1 MGKNSRFSAKKPPGE
16 ASLQA
21 DIRNR
26 RKEIPRKYVLSIENR
41 KNDNIFI
48 AETDGQKGKQVNYNP
63 ILLGILGVWA
73 YSGIYTLFYVDRRED
88 APSRGRGWLNAA
100 ALFAGPLVLLLF
112 TLSDALGQLRSQ
124 LGGLF
129 SKSGGKRR
137 KIDIELLDSRGQP
150 ALDSNHG
157 GETGEAIHRTKVL
170 IFEALGKRA
179 SDIFFDPKPNG
190 TVVVRYR
197 VDGALRV
204 VEEMNASL
212 GASTVSAIKVA
223 AGMDITE
230 KRRPQDGA
238 FSCVS
243 SRGPASFRVASV
255 GAFGGE
261 KITIRVLSSTA
272 GPMTLKDAGVSGENL
287 KIMQSAIRMPSG
299 MILMCGPTGS
309 GKTSTLYAMLQAIDY
324 SMKNVISIE
333 DPIEHVMENIS
344 QMEVNTKAD
353 ITFAKLLR
361 NALRQNPDIICL
373 GEIRDEE
380 TAQVSAHAAQTGH
393 LIIATVHSNDN
404 LGTIDRLVN
413 LGIPLRSVAATL
425 QLIVSQ
431 RLVRKLCRCKKPVE
445 LSPELK
451 EYFKSQNLSTKNVCG
466 PVGCRECDGTGY
478 SGRTALFDL
487 MIMNNSLRSA
497 LEAEGA
503 TLSSIKEK
511 IEAEHGSTILA
522 YEGFKLVA
530 AGVTSVDEVERV
542 TLNLEAK

>member
-1 MGKNSRFSAKKPPGE
+1 M
-16 ASLQA
+16 
-21 DIRNR
+21 
-26 RKEIPRKYVLSIENR
+26 SIENR

-425 QLIVSQ
+425 PLIVSQ

>member
-1 MGKNSRFSAKKPPGE
+1 M
-16 ASLQA
+16 
-21 DIRNR
+21 
-26 RKEIPRKYVLSIENR
+26 
-41 KNDNIFI
+41 
-48 AETDGQKGKQVNYNP
+48 
-63 ILLGILGVWA
+63 
-73 YSGIYTLFYVDRRED
+73 
-88 APSRGRGWLNAA
+88 
-100 ALFAGPLVLLLF
+100 LLLF
-112 TLSDALGQLRSQ
+112 TLSDALGRLRSQ

-344 QMEVNTKAD
+344 QMEVNIKAD
-353 ITFAKLLR
+353 ITFAPIPSNFPKIFLL
-361 NALRQNPDIICL
+361 
-373 GEIRDEE
+373 
-380 TAQVSAHAAQTGH
+380 
-393 LIIATVHSNDN
+393 
-404 LGTIDRLVN
+404 
-413 LGIPLRSVAATL
+413 
-425 QLIVSQ
+425 
-431 RLVRKLCRCKKPVE
+431 
-445 LSPELK
+445 LSGGK
-451 EYFKSQNLSTKNVCG
+451 
-466 PVGCRECDGTGY
+466 
-478 SGRTALFDL
+478 
-487 MIMNNSLRSA
+487 
-497 LEAEGA
+497 
-503 TLSSIKEK
+503 
-511 IEAEHGSTILA
+511 
-522 YEGFKLVA
+522 
-530 AGVTSVDEVERV
+530 
-542 TLNLEAK
+542 

>member
-1 MGKNSRFSAKKPPGE
+1 M
-16 ASLQA
+16 
-21 DIRNR
+21 
-26 RKEIPRKYVLSIENR
+26 SIENR

-112 TLSDALGQLRSQ
+112 TVSDALGQLRSQ

-380 TAQVSAHAAQTGH
+380 TTRRRP
-393 LIIATVHSNDN
+393 ATS
-404 LGTIDRLVN
+404 
-413 LGIPLRSVAATL
+413 
-425 QLIVSQ
+425 
-431 RLVRKLCRCKKPVE
+431 
-445 LSPELK
+445 
-451 EYFKSQNLSTKNVCG
+451 
-466 PVGCRECDGTGY
+466 
-478 SGRTALFDL
+478 
-487 MIMNNSLRSA
+487 SLRPSTATTTSA
-497 LEAEGA
+497 R
-503 TLSSIKEK
+503 
-511 IEAEHGSTILA
+511 ST
-522 YEGFKLVA
+522 GW
-530 AGVTSVDEVERV
+530 
-542 TLNLEAK
+542 

>member
-1 MGKNSRFSAKKPPGE
+1 MK
-16 ASLQA
+16 
-21 DIRNR
+21 
-26 RKEIPRKYVLSIENR
+26 VLVINAGSSSM
-41 KNDNIFI
+41 KF
-48 AETDGQKGKQVNYNP
+48 
-63 ILLGILGVWA
+63 
-73 YSGIYTLFYVDRRED
+73 TLFSMANNTVLAKGQFERLGTDKPNMIYKRLSDGLKFEGIVPVRNLEEALKRVCAKLVDPADGVMKDLGEIVAIGHR
-88 APSRGRGWLNAA
+88 
-100 ALFAGPLVLLLF
+100 VLL
-112 TLSDALGQLRSQ
+112 
-124 LGGLF
+124 
-129 SKSGGKRR
+129 
-137 KIDIELLDSRGQP
+137 
-150 ALDSNHG
+150 
-157 GETGEAIHRTKVL
+157 
-170 IFEALGKRA
+170 
-179 SDIFFDPKPNG
+179 
-190 TVVVRYR
+190 
-197 VDGALRV
+197 
-204 VEEMNASL
+204 
-212 GASTVSAIKVA
+212 
-223 AGMDITE
+223 
-230 KRRPQDGA
+230 
-238 FSCVS
+238 
-243 SRGPASFRVASV
+243 
-255 GAFGGE
+255 GGE

-431 RLVRKLCRCKKPVE
+431 RRKLCRCKKPVE

>member
-1 MGKNSRFSAKKPPGE
+1 M
-16 ASLQA
+16 
-21 DIRNR
+21 
-26 RKEIPRKYVLSIENR
+26 
-41 KNDNIFI
+41 
-48 AETDGQKGKQVNYNP
+48 
-63 ILLGILGVWA
+63 
-73 YSGIYTLFYVDRRED
+73 
-88 APSRGRGWLNAA
+88 
-100 ALFAGPLVLLLF
+100 
-112 TLSDALGQLRSQ
+112 
-124 LGGLF
+124 
-129 SKSGGKRR
+129 
-137 KIDIELLDSRGQP
+137 
-150 ALDSNHG
+150 
-157 GETGEAIHRTKVL
+157 L

-204 VEEMNASL
+204 IEEMNASL

-425 QLIVSQ
+425 QLIVSAAAGPQALPLQEAGGTFAGAQGIFQKPESEHEKRLRAGRLPRVRRNRLQ
-431 RLVRKLCRCKKPVE
+431 RPDRPVRPDDHEQLAAFGARSRGRDPVE
-445 LSPELK
+445 HQGENRSGARQHDPRLRGVQAGGRGSHLS
-451 EYFKSQNLSTKNVCG
+451 
-466 PVGCRECDGTGY
+466 R
-478 SGRTALFDL
+478 
-487 MIMNNSLRSA
+487 
-497 LEAEGA
+497 
-503 TLSSIKEK
+503 
-511 IEAEHGSTILA
+511 
-522 YEGFKLVA
+522 
-530 AGVTSVDEVERV
+530 
-542 TLNLEAK
+542 